1 MQVLAAPFALAL
13 ALAQTVPLG
22 AVKQLYDTG
31 RWEEVVQLAPP
42 GPDEPAEFDYY
53 RGMALARLGRL
64 SDARQALAQG
74 RQKSPRDQRFPLE
87 LAGVAFKQNDF
98 RGAKRELAAALR
110 LDPRNRYA
118 LDFLATLYLLDGN
131 LEAALKYWNRIGK
144 PRIENVRIEP
154 QPRVDPALLDHA
166 FAFAPASVLRQGDLA
181 VSQARVDALQIF
193 PHSSFELTPRDDDSF
208 DLTFRSTERDGW
220 GGGNKGAGLVSL
232 LGGLPYETV
241 YPGVYNL
248 GGGARNFDSLV
259 RWDANK
265 RRVWAAYSAPLGG
278 DAKWRYRLHADARDE
293 NWDLT
298 RTFYGAGPPLNNLKL
313 ERVEAGADL
322 ESVESGRWTWRTG
335 LDLSRRSFDH
345 SPTGGPPGLTGAAPF
360 FSRGFALKYRAESRL
375 RVLNAPERRFTL
387 DATAS
392 AALGKILASASDP
405 FAPLQAGLAGRW
417 LPQSRG
423 DDYETTFRLRGGMTL
438 GQPPFDELFML
449 GMERDNDLWLRGH
462 AGAENGRKGSAPL
475 GRKYLLWTS
484 DVDKTVYSGGFAKL
498 K

>member
-208 DLTFRSTERDGW
+208 
-220 GGGNKGAGLVSL
+220 
-232 LGGLPYETV
+232 
-241 YPGVYNL
+241 
-248 GGGARNFDSLV
+248 
-259 RWDANK
+259 
-265 RRVWAAYSAPLGG
+265 
-278 DAKWRYRLHADARDE
+278 
-293 NWDLT
+293 
-298 RTFYGAGPPLNNLKL
+298 
-313 ERVEAGADL
+313 
-322 ESVESGRWTWRTG
+322 
-335 LDLSRRSFDH
+335 
-345 SPTGGPPGLTGAAPF
+345 
-360 FSRGFALKYRAESRL
+360 
-375 RVLNAPERRFTL
+375 
-387 DATAS
+387 
-392 AALGKILASASDP
+392 
-405 FAPLQAGLAGRW
+405 
-417 LPQSRG
+417 
-423 DDYETTFRLRGGMTL
+423 
-438 GQPPFDELFML
+438 
-449 GMERDNDLWLRGH
+449 
-462 AGAENGRKGSAPL
+462 
-475 GRKYLLWTS
+475 
-484 DVDKTVYSGGFAKL
+484 
-498 K
+498 